1 MSMPMSA
8 AERFAAMSDETLFGT
23 TVVWDGEGEALK
35 AERDKRKQRIDA
47 ERHRVEQERLRI
59 EREQLER
66 TKQRKDGLAYSE
78 QLATEIAERIASG
91 ELLTV
96 ICLDEHMPT
105 VRRCNQ
111 WLRDNSDFKVLYEQS
126 LQDRLAIFEE
136 QLVELADSAARHFD
150 VIKIKGI
157 EKRVRDPVV
166 IQGAKLSIEVRRLH
180 LIAGKPQKW
189 GSSTTLITK
198 SDDGFDPAN
207 LSADALEQEIAS
219 IEKKAHITRV
229 A

>member
-1 MSMPMSA
+1 MSMQMSA

-23 TVVWDGEGEALK
+23 TMVWEGEGEFLK
-35 AERDKRKQRIDA
+35 AERDKRKARIDA
-47 ERHRVEQERLRI
+47 ERHRVEQERD
-59 EREQLER
+59 ERV
-66 TKQRKDGLAYSE
+66 KQRKEAVQYSE
-78 QLATEIAERIASG
+78 QLASEICERIASG

-96 ICLDEHMPT
+96 ICLDEHIPT
-105 VRRCNQ
+105 VRKCNQ
-111 WLRDNSDFKVLYEQS
+111 WLREYSDFKVLYEQS
-126 LQDRLAIFEE
+126 LQDRLSIFEE

-150 VIKIKGI
+150 VVKIKGV

-166 IQGAKLSIEVRRLH
+166 IQGAKLSIEVRRLW
-180 LIAGKPQKW
+180 LIAGRPNKW

-207 LSADALEQEIAS
+207 LSADALEQEIAA
-219 IEKKAHITRV
+219 IEKKARITRV